1 MQKLLCNH
9 SEVMEVKVLDI
20 NGKETG
26 RKVKLSDS
34 VFAIEP
40 NNHAVYLDVKQYLA
54 NQRQGTHKAKERAEV
69 AGSTR
74 KIKKQKGT
82 GTARAGSA
90 KNPLFKGGGTVFG
103 PRPRSYSFKLNKS
116 LKRLARKSAFSIKA
130 KESNIVVVED
140 FNFETPNTKNFINVL
155 KALGLENK
163 KSLFVLGESNK
174 NVYLSSRNLKAS
186 IVVTNSELSTYAILN
201 ANNLVLL
208 EGSLEGIEEN
218 LSK

>member
-1 MQKLLCNH
+1 
-9 SEVMEVKVLDI
+9 MEVKVLDF
-20 NGKETG
+20 NGKDTG
-26 RKVKLSDS
+26 RKVQLSDS

-103 PRPRSYSFKLNKS
+103 PRPRSYSFKLNKN

-130 KESNIVVVED
+130 KESNIIVLED
-140 FNFETPNTKNFINVL
+140 FNFETPSTKNFINVL
-155 KALGLENK
+155 KALELENK
-163 KSLFVLGESNK
+163 KSLFILGDTNK

-186 IVVTNSELSTYAILN
+186 NVVSSSELSTYAILN

-208 EGSLEGIEEN
+208 ESSVEVIEDN

>member
-1 MQKLLCNH
+1 
-9 SEVMEVKVLDI
+9 MEVKVLNI

-26 RKVKLSDS
+26 RKVQLSDS

-40 NNHAVYLDVKQYLA
+40 NKHAVYLDVKQYLA

-90 KNPLFKGGGTVFG
+90 KNPLFKGGGRVFG
-103 PRPRSYSFKLNKS
+103 PRPRSYSFKLNKTV
-116 LKRLARKSAFSIKA
+116 KRLARRSAFSIKA
-130 KESNIVVVED
+130 KEANIIVVED
-140 FNFETPNTKNFINVL
+140 FTFEAPNTKNFINVL

-163 KSLFVLGESNK
+163 KSLFVLGDSNK
-174 NVYLSSRNLKAS
+174 NVYLSSRNLKAAN
-186 IVVTNSELSTYAILN
+186 VLTNSELSTYAILN

-208 EGSLEGIEEN
+208 EGSIEGIEEN